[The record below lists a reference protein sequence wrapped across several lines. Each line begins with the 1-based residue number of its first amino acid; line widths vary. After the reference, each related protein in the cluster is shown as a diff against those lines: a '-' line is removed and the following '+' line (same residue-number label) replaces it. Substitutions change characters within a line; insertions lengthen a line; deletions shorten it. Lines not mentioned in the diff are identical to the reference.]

1 MKNKEAILIGATS
14 LFSQKG
20 FKDTHIGEISKT
32 IGVAEGTIF
41 YHFKNKEGLFVAIL
55 SAFKN
60 NIIAELDQYQR
71 QAHFVNGLEK
81 VEALISFYLQMAEAT
96 DDRFLLLHRHD
107 AYELAQTRKECRQL
121 LEDIYNCLIDVFEKA
136 IEQGQ
141 QDGSIRKLPSRKL
154 AMIIFAMVDA
164 LLRFNTYG
172 LYNAGTL
179 FGELISACR
188 NMLQNR

>member
-1 MKNKEAILIGATS
+1 MKNKEAILLGATS
-14 LFSQKG
+14 LFSHKG

-41 YHFKNKEGLFVAIL
+41 YHFKNKEGLFIAIL
-55 SAFKN
+55 HEFKN
-60 NIIAELDQYQR
+60 NIMAELDQYQK
-71 QAHFVNGLEK
+71 QSHFKNGLEM
-81 VEALISFYLQMAEAT
+81 VEGMISFYLQMAEAME
-96 DDRFLLLHRHD
+96 DRFLLLHRHD

-121 LEDIYNCLIDVFEKA
+121 LEDIYNCLIDIFNNA
-136 IEQGQ
+136 IELGQ
-141 QDGSIRKLPSRKL
+141 QDGSIGNMPSRKM

-179 FGELISACR
+179 FSELIIACR
-188 NMLQNR
+188 KMLQNG